1 MLGLSVPWD
10 EVKGKKKPQ
19 KSKSSGDRN
28 DSRTG
33 NQRGGLADR
42 GSRGRGGRMSLV
54 DPFHMLSDDRSRLD
68 GITWTDQEEGVSN
81 LFVPSAL

>member
-1 MLGLSVPWD
+1 
-10 EVKGKKKPQ
+10 
-19 KSKSSGDRN
+19 
-28 DSRTG
+28 
-33 NQRGGLADR
+33 
-42 GSRGRGGRMSLV
+42 MSLV